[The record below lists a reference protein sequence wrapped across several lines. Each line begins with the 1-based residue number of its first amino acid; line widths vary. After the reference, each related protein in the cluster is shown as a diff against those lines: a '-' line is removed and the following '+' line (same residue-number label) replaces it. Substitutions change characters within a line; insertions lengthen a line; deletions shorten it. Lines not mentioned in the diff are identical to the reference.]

1 MALVRAIF
9 LLTSLGAASA
19 LLTRTGK
26 LGGIAKPSHA
36 APVSPKASNGSLV
49 WYMFP
54 NGSAEIDQAFLKA
67 YSHFENTFDFKL
79 YAHFLNEAKKV
90 TSAREGG
97 DAYDGYAYYPK
108 GPHCDKGRR
117 PGHVAPSA
125 VAAFPGGS
133 VKRLFG
139 FDFGKMAYDASQK
152 AEGAAA
158 SAVGPP
164 MAIGMQALGM
174 GMGMVQSIVA
184 AVLDVVPPL
193 IPPPVWNNMP
203 LPCAPMITG
212 HNCFGAVLYPITMA
226 DFTIADVTD
235 AMLDGYIAGFPNTYA
250 EKVGKT
256 SDAMYKA
263 CFSAYMSMHCSSVF
277 PRCTMPQ
284 SRSEPM
290 PAGGR
295 VPMCLHLCIL
305 PLVLC
310 PGFWIGD
317 VIGQCEMVAPP
328 PMCTQAFFW
337 NYGLLPPQY
346 ASFSDG
352 HPYPKK
358 CPPTSSLDSS
368 DDPALYDEAV
378 APSSPILKEASLKL
392 PAPGV

>member
-1 MALVRAIF
+1 
-9 LLTSLGAASA
+9 
-19 LLTRTGK
+19 
-26 LGGIAKPSHA
+26 
-36 APVSPKASNGSLV
+36 
-49 WYMFP
+49 
-54 NGSAEIDQAFLKA
+54 
-67 YSHFENTFDFKL
+67 
-79 YAHFLNEAKKV
+79 
-90 TSAREGG
+90 
-97 DAYDGYAYYPK
+97 
-108 GPHCDKGRR
+108 
-117 PGHVAPSA
+117 

-139 FDFGKMAYDASQK
+139 SDFGKMVFDITKEADGASGAVAGPPVALASQ
-152 AEGAAA
+152 GL
-158 SAVGPP
+158 SV
-164 MAIGMQALGM
+164 

-184 AVLDVVPPL
+184 SVLDVVPPL
-193 IPPPVWNNMP
+193 VPPPVWNNMP

-263 CFSAYMSMHCSSVF
+263 CFSAYMSMHCSSIF

-290 PAGGR
+290 PTGGR
-295 VPMCLHLCIL
+295 VPMCLHLCVL

-317 VIGQCEMVAPP
+317 IIGQCEMVAPP

-346 ASFSDG
+346 VSFAEG
-352 HPYPKK
+352 NPYPKK
-358 CPPTSSLDSS
+358 CPSSSEIDSS
-368 DDPALYDEAV
+368 DDPALFDDEV
-378 APSSPILKEASLKL
+378 LPESPILKEASVKL
-392 PAPGV
+392 PTVSM

>member
-1 MALVRAIF
+1 MKLVF
-9 LLTSLGAASA
+9 FVLLFCAVRGEP
-19 LLTRTGK
+19 
-26 LGGIAKPSHA
+26 LGGKEATAGSGSHVNKSNVLYLFA
-36 APVSPKASNGSLV
+36 NGSV
-49 WYMFP
+49 
-54 NGSAEIDQAFLKA
+54 DTDKAFLTVYK
-67 YSHFENTFDFKL
+67 HFEDTFDYKL
-79 YAHFLNEAKKV
+79 YAHFLNELKKGEHV
-90 TSAREGG
+90 RHDR
-97 DAYDGYAYYPK
+97 DAYSTYAFYPR
-108 GPHCDKGRR
+108 GPHCDKGKH
-117 PGHVAPSA
+117 PGEIVAKNA

-139 FDFGKMAYDASQK
+139 FDFGKMISDVTKKADGSAGAS
-152 AEGAAA
+152 
-158 SAVGPP
+158 VGPP
-164 MAIGMQALGM
+164 IALGMQALGL

-184 AVLDVVPPL
+184 AVLDIVPPL

-226 DFTIADVTD
+226 DFVIADVTD
-235 AMLDGYIAGFPNTYA
+235 SMLDGYIAGFPNTYA

-256 SDAMYKA
+256 SDALYKA

-337 NYGLLPPQY
+337 NYALLPPQY
-346 ASFSDG
+346 ASFGEG
-352 HPYPKK
+352 HPYPKR
-358 CPPTSSLDSS
+358 CPPKRNDAS
-368 DDPALYDEAV
+368 DDPSLYDESV
-378 APSSPILKEASLKL
+378 APSSPILEDASIKL
-392 PAPGV
+392 PAVGT